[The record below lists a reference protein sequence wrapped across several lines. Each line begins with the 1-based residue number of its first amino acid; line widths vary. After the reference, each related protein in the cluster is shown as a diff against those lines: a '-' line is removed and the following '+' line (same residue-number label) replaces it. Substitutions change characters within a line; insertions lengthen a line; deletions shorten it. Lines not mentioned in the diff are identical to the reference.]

1 MLAGGVTEAGVP
13 HETVLRRLRRAARH
27 HNQSRTRGH
36 RMVIVANG
44 GGTTH
49 KPKWVSPAGYAVP
62 EAALMARVLEEEG
75 VPAEDI
81 YLEGYSDDTIGNAY
95 YARTMHADPAGWRR
109 LLVITSEFQM
119 PRTIAIYNWVF
130 SLAAP
135 PSGGGGGATASA
147 SAAYELSFDSVPD
160 RNALPPQVLRV
171 RRDKEAAALASFR
184 AGELARMTR
193 LPQLHSWLHR
203 RHSAYTARGVLGKK
217 ALNRS
222 SSLAATY

>member
-36 RMVIVANG
+36 RLVIVANG

-75 VPAEDI
+75 VPAADI

-95 YARTMHADPAGWRR
+95 YARTMHADPAGWRK

-119 PRTIAIYNWVF
+119 PRTIAIYKWVF
-130 SLAAP
+130 SLTAQP
-135 PSGGGGGATASA
+135 GGASA
-147 SAAYELSFDSVPD
+147 PAYELDFDSVPD
-160 RNALPPQVLRV
+160 RNALPPQVLRA
-171 RRDKEAAALASFR
+171 RRDKEAAALASFQ
-184 AGELARMTR
+184 AGELVRMTR
-193 LPQLHSWLHR
+193 LPQLHAWLHT
-203 RHSAYTARGVLGKK
+203 RHSAYTAHGVLEKK